1 MQTGL
6 HGMIVLEKH
15 VRPTNELDAEGL
27 PLETFI
33 DDDHNDD
40 DDGISKKTCNKTK
53 KKKELE
59 PE

>member
-1 MQTGL
+1 
-6 HGMIVLEKH
+6 MIVLEKH
-15 VRPTNELDAEGL
+15 VRPTNELDADGL

-53 KKKELE
+53 KKELE